1 MQQYET
7 VAGGG
12 GAIAAG
18 LSDCAR
24 VRGFAGSR
32 VRGFAGARVVGRWL
46 CMAIF
51 AGAKGFYRVGLRV
64 RM

>member
-24 VRGFAGSR
+24 VRGRPGGRAVALHGDI
-32 VRGFAGARVVGRWL
+32 RGGGRFL
-46 CMAIF
+46 
-51 AGAKGFYRVGLRV
+51 
-64 RM
+64 

>member
-32 VRGFAGARVVGRWL
+32 VRGFAGS
-46 CMAIF
+46 
-51 AGAKGFYRVGLRV
+51 RV
-64 RM
+64 RGRPGGRAVALHGDIRGGERLL